1 MFQHHQILHGM
12 SGCRANPVGQPF
24 ACLLFQEALPN
35 VSHALQKKHSEYGR
49 RRIVH
54 LSLALAHSLSF
65 SLSHSIVLST
75 LHCWVHNCLVMLIE
89 VEIHVPPQKNCEI
102 KNLTGITV
110 EWNSEFDRSGYF
122 QMARR
127 GQQWHY
133 ELYYSNWLSTMYSV
147 WVITSN
153 KMPQILMLYTKG

>member
-1 MFQHHQILHGM
+1 M
-12 SGCRANPVGQPF
+12 
-24 ACLLFQEALPN
+24 ACLDAVQIQWVNHLHVCSF
-35 VSHALQKKHSEYGR
+35 KKHCPMWVMPCKKSTQNMDDEELF
-49 RRIVH
+49 ICPS
-54 LSLALAHSLSF
+54 LSLT
-65 SLSHSIVLST
+65 LSHSIVLST

-153 KMPQILMLYTKG
+153 KMPQIRMLYTKG